1 MTAPIPFDPAR
12 FRSAAAHYLDGRP
25 GYAAGLIRAV
35 AMLCGLDGGG
45 RMLDLG
51 CGPGQL
57 AAAFRPLV
65 AGALGMDPEPEMLA
79 VARDR
84 AAAAG
89 LAIEFR
95 EGASHDLAPE
105 AVAGGMGPFRL
116 VTIGR
121 AFHWMDRPATLAVL
135 DGLVEP
141 GGAVVLFGTSHPDV
155 PDNGWSAPYQAAQD
169 AVIGTSRP
177 AWRQPGWIPNDAV
190 LLDSPFSDLCR
201 VGVIERRRTPAAHF
215 VDRALSR
222 STSTRARIGEA
233 GAARLTADILR
244 IMGERAV
251 DGMVT
256 EVVESVGL
264 IARRPGPLT

>member
-25 GYAAGLIRAV
+25 DYAAGLIRAV
-35 AMLCGLDGGG
+35 ATICGLDGGG
-45 RMLDLG
+45 QMLDLG
-51 CGPGQL
+51 CGPGQI
-57 AAAFRPLV
+57 AAAFRPFV

-79 VARDR
+79 IARDR
-84 AAAAG
+84 AASAG
-89 LAIEFR
+89 LAITFE
-95 EGASHDLAPE
+95 EGASHDLAP
-105 AVAGGMGPFRL
+105 GMGPFRL

-121 AFHWMDRPATLAVL
+121 AFHWMDRPATLAAL

-141 GGAVVLFGTSHPDV
+141 GGAVVLFGTSHPNV
-155 PDNGWSAPYQAAQD
+155 PDNAWSAPLQSAQD
-169 AVIGTSRP
+169 AVIGAARP
-177 AWRQPGWIPNDAV
+177 AWRQPGWVSNDAV
-190 LLDSPFSDLCR
+190 LLDSPFSELCR
-201 VGVIERRRTPAAHF
+201 VGVIKRRHTPAAHF

-222 STSTRARIGEA
+222 STSTRARIGDE

-264 IARRPGPLT
+264 IARRPGPLP